1 MLVLSE
7 CQPRQPVCRDA
18 AAAIEAAFS
27 ADSGT
32 PAELY
37 FEFLD
42 SGRLG
47 PIRDPALVAQHLVQK
62 YAERPPTLLLA
73 NADRAAQL
81 LVGNRSGLWPQ
92 VPIIAFALEQPHPDF
107 PPDVAQLKRPEI
119 QYKPGAT
126 VAAALRMVPGAH
138 RLVYVGG
145 SGPSDISGADI
156 VRSQMRRQLPS
167 VSVIDVV
174 GLSMADTLARVS
186 RLPADTVVLSFG
198 IFVDANGQRFVA
210 HESLRQIAAASNRP
224 VFGVVAS
231 SLGTGIVGGYLNDI
245 GAEARAAAEVA
256 LGVLR
261 GEPVGGLHAEAAV
274 GPVPM
279 FDWRQ
284 FRRWGIREADLPPG
298 SLVLYRE
305 PSFLHRYGWWV
316 ALAGLQTLLITGL
329 LLERRQRRRASTAAE
344 ASESLN
350 RSVIASLPGMIAIV
364 DRAGIVLKTNRAWDD
379 HPPGSLAGPLVG
391 RPPGTDCRAVCATGG
406 AGQPLAERTLRALDS
421 VLGGTTPEAA
431 FEFSHP
437 SAGEVTW
444 FNFRVQRL
452 DRPEGGAILACEDI
466 TRAKMRE
473 FEDRRTLQDVAHAS
487 RVTTMGELAASLAHE
502 INQPLA
508 AILSNAQAASTMLK
522 AEAPDLDLVR
532 EAVEDIANN
541 DRRAGQVIRRMRTML
556 QKGEP
561 GRVPVSLADL
571 ARDVLALLAP
581 EASLRRVSL
590 EANLE
595 ADLPPVEG
603 DPVQLQQ
610 VVLNLVVNAIEAT
623 GGADG
628 DHRTVLITTRALGQ
642 QVELAVR
649 DAGTGISASDLPR
662 IFAPFFTTKP
672 TGLGMGL
679 AISRSIVEAHGGRIT
694 AENNPGGGAT
704 FRCRVP
710 ISPGTTA

>member
-1 MLVLSE
+1 V
-7 CQPRQPVCRDA
+7 
-18 AAAIEAAFS
+18 AAIETAFP
-27 ADSGT
+27 AGSGT

-73 NADRAAQL
+73 NSDRAASL
-81 LVGNRSGLWPQ
+81 LVGHRSTLWPQ
-92 VPIIAFALEQPHPDF
+92 APIIAFALEQPHPEF

-119 QYKPGAT
+119 QYKPGET
-126 VAAALRMVPGAH
+126 VAAALRMVPGAR

-145 SGPSDISGADI
+145 SGPSDISGAAI
-156 VRSQMRRQLPS
+156 VRSQMRRQFPS
-167 VSVIDVV
+167 IPVIEVV
-174 GLSMADTLARVS
+174 GLSFAETLTRVS

-231 SLGTGIVGGYLNDI
+231 SLGIGIVGGHLNDI

-256 LGVLR
+256 LRVLT
-261 GEPVGGLHAEAAV
+261 GEQVGGLHAVAAV
-274 GPVPM
+274 APVPM

-284 FRRWGIREADLPPG
+284 LRRWQIREADLPPG
-298 SLVLYRE
+298 SAVLYRE
-305 PSFLHRYGWWV
+305 PSFLQRYGWWV
-316 ALAGLQTLLITGL
+316 ALAVLQTLLIAGL

-364 DRAGIVLKTNRAWDD
+364 DRAGIVLTTNRAWEA
-379 HPPGSLAGPLVG
+379 HPPGGPAGPLVG
-391 RPPGTDCRAVCATGG
+391 QPPGTDCRAACATGG
-406 AGQPLAERTLRALDS
+406 AGQPLAARTLRALDS
-421 VLGGTTPEAA
+421 VLGGATPEAA

-452 DRPEGGAILACEDI
+452 DRPEGGGILACEDV

-473 FEDRRTLQDVAHAS
+473 FEDRRAFQDVAHAS

-508 AILSNAQAASTMLK
+508 AILSNAQAVSTMLR
-522 AEAPDLDLVR
+522 AASPDLDLVR
-532 EAVEDIANN
+532 EAVEDIASN
-541 DRRAGQVIRRMRTML
+541 DRRAAQVIRRMRTML

-561 GRVPVSLADL
+561 ERVPVSLADI
-571 ARDVLALLAP
+571 ARDVLALLGP
-581 EASLRRVSL
+581 EASLRRVLL
-590 EANLE
+590 EVDLE

-623 GGADG
+623 GVADVG
-628 DHRTVLITTRALGQ
+628 HRSVLVTTRADGQ

-649 DAGTGISASDLPR
+649 DAGTGISASELPR
-662 IFAPFFTTKP
+662 IFTPFYTTKP

-694 AENNPGGGAT
+694 AESNPGGGAT
-704 FRCRVP
+704 FRCRLP
-710 ISPGTTA
+710 ISPGMAA